1 MKSRSGLTIM
11 ERLNKDIDLAETVE
25 SQEQKKLLAYT
36 ALAAAEFAV
45 DFDLI
50 PSNDWSE
57 LLDRIFP
64 LL

>member
-11 ERLNKDIDLAETVE
+11 ERLHRDIDLAETVE
-25 SQEQKKLLAYT
+25 SQEQKKLLAYM

-45 DFDLI
+45 DLDLI
-50 PSNDWSE
+50 PTNDWNE